1 MLVKAKIEIFEEVIE
16 LDNGE
21 KITFTFRKPSLV
33 AIQDFQASL
42 IIGDV
47 TAEELQTGKYKIDYK
62 KALDKDFYL
71 LAYSILTISV
81 VAEWSKMDID
91 MRVKELKELAN
102 INGELFK
109 EIVERVK
116 AKVGELI

>member
-1 MLVKAKIEIFEEVIE
+1 MLVRAKVETWEEVIE
-16 LDNGE
+16 LDNDE

-33 AIQDFQASL
+33 AVQDFQASL

-71 LAYSILTISV
+71 LAYSVLTISI
-81 VAEWSKMDID
+81 VAEWGKMDID
-91 MRVKELKELAN
+91 TRVKELKELAN